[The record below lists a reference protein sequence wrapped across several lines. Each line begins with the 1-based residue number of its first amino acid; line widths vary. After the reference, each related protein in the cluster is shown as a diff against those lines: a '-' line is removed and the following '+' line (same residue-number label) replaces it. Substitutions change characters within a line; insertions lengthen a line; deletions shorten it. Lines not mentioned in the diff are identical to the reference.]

1 MSYICFRLED
11 KNNEGPFFHK
21 NGVAKFNSTI
31 ISTDKELS
39 AFSDISRFAEL
50 SYIDFYLSPEYTL
63 YKIEI
68 SKITYEE
75 NRHILFLEEDI
86 INKLPIQKPK
96 LDINQKS
103 AQIN

>member
-31 ISTDKELS
+31 IFTDKELS
-39 AFSDISRFAEL
+39 AFTDISRFAEL
-50 SYIDFYLSPEYTL
+50 SYIEFYLSPKYTL

-68 SKITYEE
+68 SKIIYKK
-75 NRHILFLEEDI
+75 NRYVLFLEEDI
-86 INKLPIQKPK
+86 INKHPIQKPK
-96 LDINQKS
+96 LNINQ
-103 AQIN
+103 N